1 MIVALLFAPPRMTYR
16 RAGFAWIRV
25 SVFQGKAKSEY
36 GRGKSTLTIDTQQTD
51 EDKALGHFLS
61 VHAARLYHVFLRSCF
76 ILRLTPL
83 VIARCQDF
91 DHKQVL

>member
-1 MIVALLFAPPRMTYR
+1 MIVALPFVLTRTIYR
-16 RAGFAWIRV
+16 RAGFAWICV
-25 SVFQGKAKSEY
+25 SVFQGLAKFEY

-76 ILRLTPL
+76 ILCLTQL
-83 VIARCQDF
+83 VITRCQDF